1 MNTARQRTLEESIT
15 NLVNTI
21 LGGVHTAIPATVKSY
36 NDKKLLVDVQP
47 SINSR
52 FEDGTVLAQP
62 TIYSVP
68 VVFPRTKTAAITF
81 PIEKGDSVLLVFSE
95 KSLDE
100 WIDKGKGTPEDPRRF
115 DLSDAFAIPGVFKIG
130 DGKQPKNKDCLEI
143 QYKHQSVSIDKQGNV
158 EVGNEESKPLAR
170 VIVNGM
176 SVELGGETIDP
187 TDGVVTGKC
196 ACMAYGMP
204 HSIVS
209 PIVKAKFTP

>member
-95 KSLDE
+95 RSLDE
-100 WIDKGKGTPEDPRRF
+100 WIDKGNGTPEDTRRF
-115 DLSDAFAIPGVFKIG
+115 DASDAFAISGVF
-130 DGKQPKNKDCLEI
+130 
-143 QYKHQSVSIDKQGNV
+143 
-158 EVGNEESKPLAR
+158 
-170 VIVNGM
+170 
-176 SVELGGETIDP
+176 
-187 TDGVVTGKC
+187 
-196 ACMAYGMP
+196 
-204 HSIVS
+204 
-209 PIVKAKFTP
+209 